1 MSRPA
6 VKYFITLS
14 DLVNIADAAADLDG
28 LKQFY
33 VDQPDKM
40 AELAARSVQLHDIVE
55 RAGGE
60 QAVVIYGAADNAPH
74 ERAAEGGPLDAVVR
88 PQHEETK

>member
-6 VKYFITLS
+6 VKYFIALS

-33 VDQPDKM
+33 VDQPGKM
-40 AELAARSVQLHDIVE
+40 AELAARAVQLHDIVE
-55 RAGGE
+55 RVGG
-60 QAVVIYGAADNAPH
+60 AHSSAIYGPADDGN
-74 ERAAEGGPLDAVVR
+74 
-88 PQHEETK
+88 T